1 MGILWAVD
9 LGLIGYAECDSLQ
22 RRLMSARSA
31 GEIED
36 TLLLLEHP
44 PVITLGTAGGE
55 ESILADRADIERAG
69 VEVFRTDRGGN
80 VTYHGPGQLVGY
92 PIFDLREH
100 GKDVHLFLRNMEQ
113 AVIGCLADF
122 GVEGHAVSGY
132 TGVWV
137 GEEKICSIGIAVRR
151 WITYHGFALNVCP
164 NFEHW
169 ALIHPCGLTGRQVTS
184 IERLLGHDPGMDA
197 VKTAAVKRFAE
208 RFGLEVAPMSA
219 HELASACFEDM

>member
-1 MGILWAVD
+1 MGILRAVD
-9 LGLIGYAECDSLQ
+9 LGLIGYAECDCLQ
-22 RRLMSARSA
+22 RGLMTARSA
-31 GEIED
+31 GEIPD

-55 ESILADRADIERAG
+55 ESILADPAEIERAG
-69 VEVFRTDRGGN
+69 VAVFRTDRGGN

-100 GKDVHLFLRNMEQ
+100 GKDVHLFLRNMEK

-122 GVEGHAVSGY
+122 GVAGHAAPGY

-151 WITYHGFALNVCP
+151 WITCHGFALNVNP
-164 NFEHW
+164 SFEHW
-169 ALIHPCGLTGRQVTS
+169 ALIRPCGLVDRRVTS
-184 IERLLGHDPGMDA
+184 LERLLGRDPGMDV
-197 VKTAAVKRFAE
+197 VKDSIVQAFSKV
-208 RFGLEVAPMSA
+208 FGLEAAEMDAESL
-219 HELASACFEDM
+219 LARMACG